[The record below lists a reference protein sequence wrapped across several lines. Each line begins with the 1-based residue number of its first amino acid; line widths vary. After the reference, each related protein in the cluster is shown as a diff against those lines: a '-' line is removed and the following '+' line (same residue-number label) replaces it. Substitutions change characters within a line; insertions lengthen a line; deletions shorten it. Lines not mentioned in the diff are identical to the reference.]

1 MTEEMLTNIFI
12 INAIV
17 MSLIAL
23 VIVRLYRLDGLKA
36 RWFRL
41 AISAFVT
48 THVVF
53 MAIVI
58 TAISMIS

>member
-36 RWFRL
+36 RWFGL
-41 AISAFVT
+41 AISAFGK